1 MPTEALA
8 EASPKPK
15 TFPGRS
21 VNSNIPLSA
30 TVTDS
35 PGGFREGGQGTQH
48 TRVIL
53 TREAQSRAVW
63 CRQQPPVLM
72 SGAAE
77 ASLWG
82 QRPSSPAPATPRINS
97 AVGAPKPGLEAR
109 CPKVASQAADEDTPR
124 LPATQESRMRLFP
137 DQSRDTADRDVQ
149 CRVPGLYHI
158 PLWVTWLT
166 KLI

>member
-53 TREAQSRAVW
+53 TREAQSRVV
-63 CRQQPPVLM
+63 QT
-72 SGAAE
+72 
-77 ASLWG
+77 
-82 QRPSSPAPATPRINS
+82 ATPS
-97 AVGAPKPGLEAR
+97 ANERSGRGLPVGSAPLQPSPSDPSHQLCSWRPKAR
-109 CPKVASQAADEDTPR
+109 ARGT
-124 LPATQESRMRLFP
+124 LP
-137 DQSRDTADRDVQ
+137 
-149 CRVPGLYHI
+149 
-158 PLWVTWLT
+158 
-166 KLI
+166 